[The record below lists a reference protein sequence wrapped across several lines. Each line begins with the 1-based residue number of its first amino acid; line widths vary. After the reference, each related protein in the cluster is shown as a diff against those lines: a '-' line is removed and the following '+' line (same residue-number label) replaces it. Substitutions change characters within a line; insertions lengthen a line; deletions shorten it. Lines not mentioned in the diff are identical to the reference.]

1 MIHKTAQTSISW
13 NLSLDADLNY
23 HLFDT
28 YVGTLC
34 YEIKNKRILS

>member
-28 YVGTLC
+28 YVGTQVMRSK
-34 YEIKNKRILS
+34 IKGF